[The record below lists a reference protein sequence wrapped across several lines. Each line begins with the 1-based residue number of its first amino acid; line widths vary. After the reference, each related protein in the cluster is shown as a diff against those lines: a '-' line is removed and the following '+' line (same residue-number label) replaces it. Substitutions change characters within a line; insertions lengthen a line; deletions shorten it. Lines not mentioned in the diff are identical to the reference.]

1 MLPAATVALHV
12 VPVDRRSERIV
23 MHQDRCVELAREA
36 AVECGERH
44 DYMPATDL
52 LAETWHP
59 HRWVVDAML
68 KAAHEAETER
78 DQYRA
83 GNTELLG
90 LWMKLL
96 DGQDIIDVQERV
108 REILTGSG
116 LLVGNAPQWDA
127 LEARKPKQKTW
138 AEAVNEC
145 VTDPEARARLL
156 AME

>member
-1 MLPAATVALHV
+1 
-12 VPVDRRSERIV
+12 
-23 MHQDRCVELAREA
+23 MHQDKCVEIARQA
-36 AVECGERH
+36 AVDCGERH
-44 DYMPATDL
+44 DYMPATEL

-68 KAAHEAETER
+68 LAADEAERER
-78 DQYRA
+78 DAYKS
-83 GNTELLG
+83 GNTELMG

-96 DGQDIIDVQERV
+96 AGTDLIDVQERV
-108 REILTGSG
+108 REILTGAG
-116 LLVGNAPQWDA
+116 LLNADNSPNWDA

-156 AME
+156 AKGD